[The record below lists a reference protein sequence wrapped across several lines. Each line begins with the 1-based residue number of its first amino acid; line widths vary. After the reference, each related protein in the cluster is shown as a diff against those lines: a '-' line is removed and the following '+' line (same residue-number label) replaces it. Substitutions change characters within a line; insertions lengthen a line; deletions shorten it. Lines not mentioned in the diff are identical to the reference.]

1 MSTKLK
7 VKLLNTVVI
16 EKITRDV
23 KEESTCMIVELID
36 IVISDFENENTII
49 SVRTKVSSIMKDF
62 PLFAWQI

>member
-49 SVRTKVSSIMKDF
+49 SVRAKVSSIMKDF
-62 PLFAWQI
+62 PLFAW